1 MFPVMTSFQVLINF
15 IRGCLF
21 QAAFFIERLA
31 ELFDELHKSN
41 KDSAGLGK
49 ECFNVV
55 ALFAHLCNFKII
67 HCCLIYDIVQQLV
80 NSFSEKDIELLLLLL
95 KLVGA
100 EIRRGDP
107 SALKEIILQIQAKAS
122 STPMLIND
130 SRVCFMLEII
140 TKLRN
145 NNLRKI
151 PGYDSSQIEHHRKT
165 LHSLIRESGCL
176 VSNQLKV
183 SLEDLLNVKLKGRWW
198 TVGYAF
204 LQTPQIN
211 TMEVFSTKL
220 QNTKLLELARK
231 QRMSTDVRKNVFLIM
246 MTSEDYIDAFEKL
259 MRLNLKDIQTR
270 EVIHVLID
278 CCIQEKMY
286 NPYYAYL
293 GQKFCENS
301 RSYQVTFQY
310 SLWDKFKLLSSSA
323 PHSLDNLL
331 RLMCHL
337 FATKALSLS
346 MLKVVNFM
354 ALEKPS
360 VQFFTDLFHHLL
372 STYSQDVIR
381 YVFERISVKKELAS
395 LCQNL
400 RIFLK
405 HFIGGQKSTI
415 LEKRLNLVDGIL
427 AVSHKTKL

>member
-1 MFPVMTSFQVLINF
+1 MFIPSQIT
-15 IRGCLF
+15 
-21 QAAFFIERLA
+21 
-31 ELFDELHKSN
+31 
-41 KDSAGLGK
+41 
-49 ECFNVV
+49 
-55 ALFAHLCNFKII
+55 

-122 STPMLIND
+122 STPMLIDD

-151 PGYDSSQIEHHRKT
+151 PGYDCSQLEHLRKT

-198 TVGYAF
+198 TVGYA
-204 LQTPQIN
+204 LPQTPQIN

-231 QRMSTDVRKNVFLIM
+231 QRMNTDVRKNVFLIM

-259 MRLNLKDIQTR
+259 MRLNLKDVQTR

-310 SLWDKFKLLSSSA
+310 SFWDKFKLLSSLA

-331 RLMCHL
+331 RLICHL
-337 FATKALSLS
+337 FATRALSLS

-354 ALEKPS
+354 ALEKSS

-372 STYSQDVIR
+372 STYSKDAIR

-405 HFIGGQKSTI
+405 HFIGGQKSII
-415 LEKRLNLVDGIL
+415 LEKQLNLVDGIL